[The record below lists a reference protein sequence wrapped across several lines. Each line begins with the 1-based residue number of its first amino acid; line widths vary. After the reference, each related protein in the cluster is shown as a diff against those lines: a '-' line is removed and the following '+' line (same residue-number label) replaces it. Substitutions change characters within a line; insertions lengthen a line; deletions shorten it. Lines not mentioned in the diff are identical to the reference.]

1 MKKIMFMVT
10 LAAMTLMSCGG
21 NNSSNESNT
30 EGVVANSENNDESNE
45 VVSKDLGK
53 ITADSPALPGSVQ
66 EYFDVIEVTPLVL
79 TCEEG
84 RVSSQLTSQYL
95 YAKGSVK
102 LKCKKDKQFELGDFP
117 EYRAILLDENGS
129 PLYDGKAGT
138 GHNSEI
144 LDFKREPYKAGNEYA
159 FNYSVCIEEDRSTP
173 AGIVTDAKLK
183 NRILG
188 PVKKVRFEKY

>member
-84 RVSSQLTSQYL
+84 RVTNQLTSQYL

-102 LKCKKDKQFELGDFP
+102 LKCKKDKQFEFGDHP
-117 EYRAILLDENGS
+117 EFSAILLDENGS
-129 PLYDGKAGT
+129 PLYDGKAGW
-138 GHNSEI
+138 GFNSEE
-144 LDFKREPYKAGNEYA
+144 LDFKQEPYKAGNEYA
-159 FNYSVCIEEDRSTP
+159 FNYKVCIEEDRSTP
-173 AGIVTDAKLK
+173 AGVVTDAKLK

-188 PVKKVRFEKY
+188 PVKKIRFEKQ

>member
-53 ITADSPALPGSVQ
+53 VTADSPTFPGSIQ
-66 EYFDVIEVTPLVL
+66 ECFDVVEVTPLVL
-79 TCEEG
+79 TCGEG
-84 RVSSQLTSQYL
+84 RVSSQLSSQYL

-102 LKCKKDKQFELGDFP
+102 LKCKKDKEFEYGDARQ
-117 EYRAILLDENGS
+117 YRAILLDENGS
-129 PLYDGKAGT
+129 PLYDGKT
-138 GHNSEI
+138 GHFNSETI
-144 LDFKREPYKAGNEYA
+144 EFDTTEPYKAGNEYV
-159 FNYSVCIEEDRSTP
+159 FNYKVCIEEDRSTP
-173 AGIVTDAKLK
+173 EGVVTDAKLK

-188 PVKKVRFEKY
+188 PVKKIRFEGL

>member
-1 MKKIMFMVT
+1 MVT

-53 ITADSPALPGSVQ
+53 ITADSPALPSSVL

-84 RVSSQLTSQYL
+84 RVSNQLTSQYL

-102 LKCKKDKQFELGDFP
+102 LKCKKDKEFEYSDVR
-117 EYRAILLDENGS
+117 YYSAILLDENGS
-129 PLYDGKAGT
+129 PLYDGKAGW
-138 GHNSEI
+138 GFNSKKLNFEQE
-144 LDFKREPYKAGNEYA
+144 LYKAENEYVFSYA
-159 FNYSVCIEEDRSTP
+159 VCIEEDISTP
-173 AGIVTDAKLK
+173 AGVVTDAKLK

-188 PVKKVRFEKY
+188 PVKKVRFEK